1 METETDLNEKI
12 LKITMAIR
20 NEFPELLKYLD
31 EMQVTIPYETNP
43 EISVRNLRA
52 YYESVRTMLNKYYY
66 ASSYKKMQQIAVC
79 N

>member
-20 NEFPELLKYLD
+20 NEFPELSKYLD
-31 EMQVTIPYETNP
+31 EMLDTIPDEKNP
-43 EISVRNLRA
+43 EISVGNLRA
-52 YYESVRTMLNKYYY
+52 YYESIRTMLNKYYY
-66 ASSYKKMQQIAVC
+66 AGIYKKLQQIPAC